1 MRRQLTGRCGRGD
14 DVMQLVYQ
22 QNFALPCHISA
33 DSVIHSILISIHA
46 PRSSPPQIITI
57 PRSPARRRPA
67 LRWWSRA
74 LDVLSACRAD
84 YQTQCP
90 SDTWRGEGAVTGFM
104 LEGGGRNG
112 NVSGNRK
119 IITTGDQIS
128 PRPLAPAPKVP
139 HHHPLKSSL
148 PAPLTC
154 LPP

>member
-14 DVMQLVYQ
+14 DVMQLAYLLH
-22 QNFALPCHISA
+22 FALSCHMSA
-33 DSVIHSILISIHA
+33 DTATHPILTLIHA
-46 PRSSPPQIITI
+46 SCSSPTQTRTI
-57 PRSPARRRPA
+57 PRSPAPRRPA
-67 LRWWSRA
+67 LPWWSRA
-74 LDVLSACRAD
+74 PDVSSACRAD
-84 YQTQCP
+84 CQTQCP

-139 HHHPLKSSL
+139 RHHPLKSSL